1 MKSNN
6 VSCLVEFSVVLLLI
20 MADDDEC
27 DVVVSNGEV
36 YVERRDFSNNPSSIL
51 QNVEQTCNKIMIPSM
66 AQSAVSA
73 MSKLSG
79 SDPHPD
85 VIFSTLKEVVS
96 DAEHEHQQHDDDHD
110 DHEDSIVI
118 KSSDDDDKR
127 VVRLSQVSNG
137 GPQGQTR
144 VVKWTLETM
153 AMAMDSVLCG
163 KMTTTNAAR
172 KYGIPR
178 TTLLDRL
185 AMKVKR
191 QHIDAPGSFPLNA
204 ENDAKIVDFIRKNS
218 DLDKSTLLKGIL
230 AMAEELARDQGK
242 PFDNPLVTRKWLKL
256 FVHKHPSLDIL
267 KFSRPRNIQQG
278 PPQNSQRSPVTTIT
292 HTPIVRSNSH
302 SSSNNQEVLLSPH
315 IIHIQNNSN
324 GHTPQSHHENE
335 LEHEE
340 QESVES
346 TSMEMQQIYDSFES
360 NLARLA
366 AEAVERKLNSEQC
379 AYFNYRFYN
388 NAIERGF
395 ELWKLCK
402 SKTDTSNDQE
412 NFETVL
418 SAQALVAIEQALVPE
433 HLKYFR
439 FRYENQELEEG
450 YKLWSV
456 LKEKSHS

>member
-1 MKSNN
+1 MMRIPRFINLFMKT
-6 VSCLVEFSVVLLLI
+6 LTKKLGPILTYRQPLLSENSFFCFKDFF
-20 MADDDEC
+20 MADDNDC
-27 DVVVSNGEV
+27 DVVSNGEV
-36 YVERRDFSNNPSSIL
+36 FGDVESDPNSIL
-51 QNVEQTCNKIMIPSM
+51 QNVEQTCSKILIPSM
-66 AQSAVSA
+66 AQSS

-79 SDPHPD
+79 SDRDVGPD
-85 VIFSTLKEVVS
+85 VIFSTLKEVVNDS
-96 DAEHEHQQHDDDHD
+96 DQHQNDD
-110 DHEDSIVI
+110 EGSIVI
-118 KSSDDDDKR
+118 KTDDDDKR
-127 VVRLSQVSNG
+127 NIRLSNI
-137 GPQGQTR
+137 PGQTR

-191 QHIDAPGSFPLNA
+191 QHIDTPGSFPLSA

-218 DLDKSTLLKGIL
+218 DCDKPTLLKGIL
-230 AMAEELARDQGK
+230 AMAEDLAREQGK
-242 PFDNPLVTRKWLKL
+242 PFDNPLITRKWLKL

-267 KFSRPRNIQQG
+267 KFSRPRTI
-278 PPQNSQRSPVTTIT
+278 SQRSPVTIT
-292 HTPIVRSNSH
+292 PLMRGN
-302 SSSNNQEVLLSPH
+302 SNNNNEVLLSPH
-315 IIHIQNNSN
+315 IIHIQQNN
-324 GHTPQSHHENE
+324 GHHSSPHEPE
-335 LEHEE
+335 LDNDEAETAQANNLH
-340 QESVES
+340 
-346 TSMEMQQIYDSFES
+346 TMQQIYDSFEA

-379 AYFNYRFYN
+379 SYFNYRFYN

-402 SKTDTSNDQE
+402 SKTDLSNDQE

-418 SAQALVAIEQALVPE
+418 SAQALVAIEQALVPD

-439 FRYENQELEEG
+439 FRYENQDLEEG

-456 LKEKSHS
+456 LKEKSHSQG

>member
-1 MKSNN
+1 
-6 VSCLVEFSVVLLLI
+6 L
-20 MADDDEC
+20 
-27 DVVVSNGEV
+27 
-36 YVERRDFSNNPSSIL
+36 
-51 QNVEQTCNKIMIPSM
+51 IPSM
-66 AQSAVSA
+66 AQSAISQST
-73 MSKLSG
+73 MSKLQS
-79 SDPHPD
+79 D
-85 VIFSTLKEVVS
+85 VIFSTLKEVA
-96 DAEHEHQQHDDDHD
+96 DADEHEHHH
-110 DHEDSIVI
+110 HENNDEGSIII
-118 KSSDDDDKR
+118 KTER
-127 VVRLSQVSNG
+127 NNQSNISFG
-137 GPQGQTR
+137 TPGGQTR

-230 AMAEELARDQGK
+230 AMAEDLAMDQGK
-242 PFDNPLVTRKWLKL
+242 PFDNPLITRKWLKL

-267 KFSRPRNIQQG
+267 KFTRPRNVQQQTHHG
-278 PPQNSQRSPVTTIT
+278 QRSPVTIT
-292 HTPIVRSNSH
+292 PLIRGNH
-302 SSSNNQEVLLSPH
+302 SQSANNEQVLLSPH
-315 IIHIQNNSN
+315 IIHIQNTHHTN
-324 GHTPQSHHENE
+324 GHDHETSPQPHEAE
-335 LEHEE
+335 MVEHEHEHEE
-340 QESVES
+340 EESVQS
-346 TSMEMQQIYDSFES
+346 GGGLEMQQIYDSFES

-388 NAIERGF
+388 NAIERGY
-395 ELWKLCK
+395 ELWKLCR
-402 SKTDTSNDQE
+402 SKTDLSNDQE
-412 NFETVL
+412 NFETIL

-456 LKEKSHS
+456 LKEKSHST

>member
-1 MKSNN
+1 
-6 VSCLVEFSVVLLLI
+6 
-20 MADDDEC
+20 MA
-27 DVVVSNGEV
+27 
-36 YVERRDFSNNPSSIL
+36 L
-51 QNVEQTCNKIMIPSM
+51 
-66 AQSAVSA
+66 
-73 MSKLSG
+73 
-79 SDPHPD
+79 
-85 VIFSTLKEVVS
+85 
-96 DAEHEHQQHDDDHD
+96 
-110 DHEDSIVI
+110 
-118 KSSDDDDKR
+118 
-127 VVRLSQVSNG
+127 
-137 GPQGQTR
+137 
-144 VVKWTLETM
+144 
-153 AMAMDSVLCG
+153 AMDSVLCG

-191 QHIDAPGSFPLNA
+191 QHIEAPGSFPLDA
-204 ENDAKIVDFIRKNS
+204 ENDAKIVDFIRKNAN
-218 DLDKSTLLKGIL
+218 LDKATLLKGIL
-230 AMAEELARDQGK
+230 ANAEELAREQGK

-267 KFSRPRNIQQG
+267 KFTRPRNIHNNSSQQH
-278 PPQNSQRSPVTTIT
+278 QRSERSSVATIT
-292 HTPIVRSNSH
+292 HTPTLVRTNVSDHHTTNSH
-302 SSSNNQEVLLSPH
+302 QQQEVLLSPH
-315 IIHIQNNSN
+315 IIHIQNSN
-324 GHTPQSHHENE
+324 GHTPQSHHESE

-340 QESVES
+340 QEQESVES
-346 TSMEMQQIYDSFES
+346 ASMEMQQIYDSFES

-388 NAIERGF
+388 NGIERGF

-402 SKTDTSNDQE
+402 SKTDASNDQE